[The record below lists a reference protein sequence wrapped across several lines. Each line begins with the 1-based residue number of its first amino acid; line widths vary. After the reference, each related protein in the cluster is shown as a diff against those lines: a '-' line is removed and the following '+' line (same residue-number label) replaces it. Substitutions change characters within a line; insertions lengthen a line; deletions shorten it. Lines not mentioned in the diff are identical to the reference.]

1 MKLENQIFEL
11 NRQGYNGLYI
21 AKELGLTP
29 AELRKTI
36 DNSQR
41 VNIERMIRDGRTKQQ
56 IIKTLGCT
64 DSDIE
69 AVLAALPRK
78 PSRKEIDR
86 EEAKRMAA
94 IRHAVEEHQE
104 RIRERAS
111 EVVV

>member
-1 MKLENQIFEL
+1 MTLENQIFEL
-11 NRQGYNGLYI
+11 NRQGYNGAYI
-21 AKELGLTP
+21 AKELGITP
-29 AELRKTI
+29 AELRKAI
-36 DNSQR
+36 DNSKR
-41 VNIERMIRDGRTKQQ
+41 VNIERMIRGGRTKQQ

-86 EEAKRMAA
+86 EGSRRRAA